1 MILLWMIVLLMAGG
15 LLAWLS
21 KKWHPVLPRWIAL
34 FALLTDLALAVWIWL
49 STPAATLGTSPW
61 LIRLEIP
68 WIPQWGVGFSMALD
82 GLSLL
87 MLMLTFFLGI
97 LAVLISW
104 REITTKTGFFHFN
117 LLWVLAGIT
126 GVFLTMDLF
135 LFYFFWEVMLIPMY
149 FLIGV
154 WGHANRN
161 YAAYKFFIF
170 TQASGLLMLLS
181 ILGLYFIH
189 GSQTGTYT
197 FNYFELLNTPL
208 APLAARLLMF
218 GFLAAFLVKLPVVP
232 FHSWLPDAHSEAPTA
247 GSVILAGLLL
257 KTGAYGLLRFVLPL
271 FPTAAVEF
279 APWAMLLGVVGII
292 YGAILAFSQTDL
304 KRLVAYTS
312 VSHMGFVIL
321 GVFAFNEWALQGV
334 VMQMIAHGLSTGALF
349 IIAGFLYER
358 LHTRDIRQM
367 GGFWAKAPKMGV
379 IALVFVMASL
389 GLPGLGN
396 FIAEFLTLVGSWQA
410 NNWLTV
416 FATTGLVLAT
426 VYSLRI
432 MQKVFYES
440 APTDRPFPDLNT
452 REMLIAVPMVVM
464 ILWLGLYPQPVL
476 DTARPALI
484 KQLEAYTP
492 LPEQQIEVALNV
504 IPVDSNFTKAMVWP
518 STSNSQKSP
527 LGIGALDKEGGRG
540 MKGRQENMKA
550 YPQNTYP
557 QNTLLTDVNIPL
569 TPFKGGL
576 KTSKGDLKMIRKIK
590 PRP

>member
-1 MILLWMIVLLMAGG
+1 MILAWLIVILMAGG

-21 KKWHPVLPRWIAL
+21 KRWHPALPRWIAL
-34 FALLTDLALAVWIWL
+34 FAVLADFILAVYLWGSL
-49 STPAATLGTSPW
+49 PAATLGASPW
-61 LIRLEIP
+61 LIQLDLP
-68 WIPQWGVGFSMALD
+68 WIPQWGVHFLLAMD

-87 MLMLTFFLGI
+87 MLLLTFFLGM

-104 REITTKTGFFHFN
+104 REIKIKSGFFYFN

-126 GVFLTMDLF
+126 GVFLTLDLF

-154 WGHANRN
+154 WGHENRT
-161 YAAYKFFIF
+161 YAAFKFFIF
-170 TQASGLLMLLS
+170 TQASGLLMLLA

-189 GSQTGTYT
+189 GSQTSMYT
-197 FNYFELLNTPL
+197 FSYFELLDTAL
-208 APLAARLLMF
+208 APAAARLLMF

-271 FPTAAVEF
+271 FPTAALEF
-279 APWAMLLGVVGII
+279 APWAMLLGVIGII

-334 VMQMIAHGLSTGALF
+334 VMQIITHGLSTGALF

-358 LHTRDIRQM
+358 LHTRDIQKM
-367 GGFWAKAPKMGV
+367 GGFWSKAPKMGV
-379 IALVFVMASL
+379 IALIFAMASL

-410 NNWLTV
+410 NHWLTV

-426 VYSLRI
+426 AYSLRI
-432 MQKVFYES
+432 MQKVFFEP
-440 APTDRPFPDLNT
+440 APVQQALPDLT
-452 REMLIAVPMVVM
+452 SREMLIAVPMVVL

-476 DTARPALI
+476 DTARPAI
-484 KQLEAYTP
+484 IRQLQAYTVP
-492 LPEQQIEVALNV
+492 DIKEA
-504 IPVDSNFTKAMVWP
+504 IPVTKAAIQVQLADTLFP
-518 STSNSQKSP
+518 HETR
-527 LGIGALDKEGGRG
+527 GGAHEPK
-540 MKGRQENMKA
+540 
-550 YPQNTYP
+550 
-557 QNTLLTDVNIPL
+557 
-569 TPFKGGL
+569 
-576 KTSKGDLKMIRKIK
+576 
-590 PRP
+590 

>member
-1 MILLWMIVLLMAGG
+1 MILLWMIVLLMGGG

-21 KKWHPVLPRWIAL
+21 KKVHPMLPRWIAL
-34 FALLTDLALAVWIWL
+34 FALLNALLIAVWIWL
-49 STPAATLGTSPW
+49 TTPAATLGASPW

-104 REITTKTGFFHFN
+104 REINTKTGFFHFN

-170 TQASGLLMLLS
+170 TQASGLLMLLA

-271 FPTAAVEF
+271 FPMAAVEF

-358 LHTRDIRQM
+358 LHTRDIREM

-379 IALVFVMASL
+379 IALIFVMASL

-416 FATTGLVLAT
+416 FATIGLVLAT

-432 MQKVFYES
+432 MQKVFFEP
-440 APTDRPFPDLNT
+440 APTDRPLPDLNS
-452 REMLIAVPMVVM
+452 REMLIAIPMVVM

-476 DTARPALI
+476 DTARPALM
-484 KQLEAYTP
+484 KQLEAYAP
-492 LPEQQIEVALNV
+492 PPEQPIEVALNV
-504 IPVDSNFTKAMVWP
+504 MPVDS
-518 STSNSQKSP
+518 SNSQKSP
-527 LGIGALDKEGGRG
+527 LGVGALYKEGGRG
-540 MKGRQENMKA
+540 MKGRQK
-550 YPQNTYP
+550 YLNTYP
-557 QNTLLTDVNIPL
+557 QNILLTDVIIPL
-569 TPFKGGL
+569 TPFKGGQ
-576 KTSKGDLKMIRKIK
+576 
-590 PRP
+590 